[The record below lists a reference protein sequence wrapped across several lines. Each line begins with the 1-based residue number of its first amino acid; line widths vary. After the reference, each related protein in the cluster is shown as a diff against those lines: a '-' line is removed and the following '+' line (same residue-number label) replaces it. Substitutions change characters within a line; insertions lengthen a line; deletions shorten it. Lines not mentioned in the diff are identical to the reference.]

1 MMQPTASRTDTV
13 SRLAAL
19 CRGEIS
25 AVETYNQALDSGV
38 LARFADQLRLCQS
51 SHQTRA
57 DILRRQ
63 IAALGGMPPVSSGA
77 WGSFVKMVEGVAT
90 ALGEKP
96 AIAVLEQGEDHGLKD
111 YRQRTAEL
119 DLGSQAL
126 VREHLLPQQVETH
139 RIVSTL
145 KHSLS

>member
-1 MMQPTASRTDTV
+1 MQPTATRTDTV
-13 SRLAAL
+13 ARLSAL

-51 SHQTRA
+51 SHQSRS

-63 IAALGGMPPVSSGA
+63 IAALGGTPPVSSGA
-77 WGSFVKMVEGVAT
+77 WGSFVKAVEGAAT
-90 ALGEKP
+90 ALGEKA
-96 AIAVLEQGEDHGLKD
+96 AIAALEQGEDHGLNE

-145 KHSLS
+145 KHGLS

>member
-1 MMQPTASRTDTV
+1 MQPQATRTDTV
-13 SRLAAL
+13 ARLSAL

-25 AVETYNQALDSGV
+25 AVETYTQALDSGV

-51 SHQTRA
+51 SHQSRS

-63 IAALGGMPPVSSGA
+63 IAALGGMPPASSGA
-77 WGSFVKMVEGVAT
+77 WGSFVKIVEGAAT
-90 ALGEKP
+90 ALGEKA
-96 AIAVLEQGEDHGLKD
+96 AIAMLEQGEDHGLND
-111 YRQRTAEL
+111 YRMRTAEL

>member
-1 MMQPTASRTDTV
+1 MQPTATRTDTV
-13 SRLAAL
+13 ARLAAL

-51 SHQTRA
+51 SHQSRA

-77 WGSFVKMVEGVAT
+77 WGSFVKMVEGAAT
-90 ALGEKP
+90 ALGEKA

-111 YRQRTAEL
+111 YRSRTGEL